1 MQTDGRAGRRERAT
15 SLERRALVIATCLG
29 ESSDRGRG
37 RRRLRLR
44 SRSPGGLKGARLA
57 QDEALATGEGYF
69 RTVLEDKDITH
80 QVDDACVLD
89 VFEIDDAVAAG
100 AKELGRVKPLFA
112 VAKGSTDEHG
122 RADPIDTAVVSLG
135 FQPEEVGHAKN
146 TTLDVV
152 GENDEIVI
160 SERDVPGELVNNLAW
175 FSDGTIGLFD
185 RRNATSVFLWFVG
198 GADWFSN
205 GFRLHGV

>member
-1 MQTDGRAGRRERAT
+1 M
-15 SLERRALVIATCLG
+15 
-29 ESSDRGRG
+29 
-37 RRRLRLR
+37 
-44 SRSPGGLKGARLA
+44 
-57 QDEALATGEGYF
+57 ATGEGYF
-69 RTVLEDKDITH
+69 RTVLEDKDIAH
-80 QVDDACVLD
+80 QVDDAGVLD
-89 VFEIDDAVAAG
+89 VFEIDDAVAAS

-112 VAKGSTDEHG
+112 VAQGSTDEHG

-160 SERDVPGELVNNLAW
+160 SKRDFPGELINNFAG
-175 FSDGTIGLFD
+175 FSGRTVGLLEG
-185 RRNATSVFLWFVG
+185 RKASSVFLWFLG

-205 GFRLHGV
+205 RFRLHGL

>member
-1 MQTDGRAGRRERAT
+1 MTTAAERPQRK
-15 SLERRALVIATCLG
+15 EV
-29 ESSDRGRG
+29 
-37 RRRLRLR
+37 
-44 SRSPGGLKGARLA
+44 LKGSRLA

-80 QVDDACVLD
+80 QVDNACVLD

-100 AKELGRVKPLFA
+100 AKELCRVKPLFA

-160 SERDVPGELVNNLAW
+160 SKRDFPGELVNNLAG
-175 FSDGTIGLFD
+175 FSGGTVGLFD
-185 RRNATSVFLWFVG
+185 RRKATSVFLWFVG